1 MEYILK
7 FLSSH
12 SEKLMAAHPRE
23 PWLSIVI
30 FVPWF
35 LLLLVDHPQLSYFWA
50 SDLYP
55 ASPVLLFYLM
65 LLPQSHH
72 QEFMSLKNFLCLTSL
87 TVPVTYRPSEDQCLR
102 MQWLCKAMFPSL
114 STQVSCL
121 VGAVRPSPGGR
132 LLSGQSPWLLLTS
145 CSPDGVLSFS
155 QFIFQKWNV
164 LLCFLSRNVYYDVEY
179 VFSNSQHPTL
189 RITAVTLSLCHPR
202 TLLVPLSFF
211 WRHLLLLSVTFL
223 HPSFR
228 ACYTTNI
235 YHIYCKEYWG
245 IHLK

>member
-12 SEKLMAAHPRE
+12 SEKLTAAPPRE

-72 QEFMSLKNFLCLTSL
+72 RESISLKNFLCLTSL
-87 TVPVTYRPSEDQCLR
+87 TVPVTYRSREDRCLR
-102 MQWLCKAMFPSL
+102 TQWLCKALFPSL

-121 VGAVRPSPGGR
+121 VGAVRPSPGGA
-132 LLSGQSPWLLLTS
+132 SSVASHPGVCLLL
-145 CSPDGVLSFS
+145 VA
-155 QFIFQKWNV
+155 QMV
-164 LLCFLSRNVYYDVEY
+164 CFPSRSLYSKNEMCCC
-179 VFSNSQHPTL
+179 VF
-189 RITAVTLSLCHPR
+189 
-202 TLLVPLSFF
+202 
-211 WRHLLLLSVTFL
+211 
-223 HPSFR
+223 
-228 ACYTTNI
+228 
-235 YHIYCKEYWG
+235 
-245 IHLK
+245 